1 MQAQTTS
8 GTGSQQPVP
17 ISNLGFTKS
26 GLEMLDR
33 FFNRNICFISAAKR
47 KEDEKPIEVLTKEH
61 GMVKFANFNGEHPRR
76 AFWTLRG
83 FFGPKESGFERE
95 NMRKEYAGRDHPL
108 HWIAMY
114 PRDNGLFDKSK
125 GRMGIYFI
133 AGNELSSAYIL
144 YNLSGAKRQ
153 LLKEEIMHGTKNKH
167 VLDVLSS
174 PKLQPPLIEKFISVS
189 RQFGQEKGGLL
200 KEAYRT
206 HREYVKAEEEFYNKH
221 PELVKGKL
229 TPKETEESL
238 RRNSA
243 IAPQLFEKEQ
253 KLREEWVIGRLKLAN
268 VDLKSLHPLE
278 KGIIAKFVIGL
289 AVTENLLDQ
298 LDIYFLKQSWTPL
311 KFLIEPDK

>member
-1 MQAQTTS
+1 MQAQTTP

-33 FFNRNICFISAAKR
+33 FFNRNIFFISAAKR

-76 AFWTLRG
+76 SFWALRA
-83 FFGPKESGFERE
+83 FFGPKESGFECEHMRE
-95 NMRKEYAGRDHPL
+95 EYTGRDHSL
-108 HWIAMY
+108 HWIATY

-125 GRMGIYFI
+125 GRMGIYYI
-133 AGNELSSAYIL
+133 AGNELSSAYII

-153 LLKEEIMHGTKNKH
+153 LLKEEIMHGTKNKY

-174 PKLQPPLIEKFISVS
+174 QKLQPSLIEKFISVS
-189 RQFGQEKGGLL
+189 RKFGQEKGGLL
-200 KEAYRT
+200 KEAYLT

-221 PELVKGKL
+221 PELVKEKITL
-229 TPKETEESL
+229 KETEKSI
-238 RRNSA
+238 RRNSV

-253 KLREEWVIGRLKLAN
+253 KLREEWAIGRLKLAN

-278 KGIIAKFVIGL
+278 KGIIAKFAMGL

-298 LDIYFLKQSWTPL
+298 LDTYFLKQGLTPL
-311 KFLIEPDK
+311 KCLMEPDK